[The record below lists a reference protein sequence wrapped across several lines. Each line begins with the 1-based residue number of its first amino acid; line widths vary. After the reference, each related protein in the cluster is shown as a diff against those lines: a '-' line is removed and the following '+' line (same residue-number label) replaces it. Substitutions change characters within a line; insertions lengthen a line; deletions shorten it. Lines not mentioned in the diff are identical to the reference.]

1 MMPRSQRLALWC
13 LALLLSLSLYFKGRV
28 PTPRGEGA
36 AFSSFTGAGVT
47 VRLAGKVAR
56 PGVYRLPQGVTAGTA
71 IKMTAAGEAPAPSVT
86 GADTRELC
94 AGDVVAVEVGPTG
107 NAVITITKMNA
118 RERMLLKI
126 PLHPDQLTEAE
137 WDLLPGIGPT
147 LSRRIMA
154 DRQQNGAF
162 GTVEGLLRVPG
173 VGAGKL
179 AGIRR
184 YF

>member
-28 PTPRGEGA
+28 PTPTGEGA
-36 AFSSFTGAGVT
+36 AFSSFTGGAIT
-47 VRLAGKVAR
+47 VRLAGKVAH
-56 PGVYRLPQGVTAGTA
+56 PGVYRLPTGVTVSSA
-71 IKMTAAGEAPAPSVT
+71 IKMTQAGEASAPSVR
-86 GADTRELC
+86 GSDTRELV
-94 AGDVVAVEVGPTG
+94 AGDVVAVENDPTG
-107 NAVITITKMNA
+107 KSVITITKMDA

-147 LSRRIMA
+147 LSRRIMV

-173 VGAGKL
+173 LGQGKL